1 MDWYKLEIEDLFR
14 RLGVTEHGLTD
25 EEVAER
31 LQEHGLNKIAEDE
44 GISRL
49 KIILDQ
55 FTSPLIY
62 ILIIAA
68 IVTGFLREF
77 KDMGV
82 IMAVIILNAVV
93 GYFQEYK
100 AEESVRALKQFL
112 VPTARTLRNGREH
125 EINSEEL
132 VPGDIVLLESGTK
145 IPADLRL
152 FTTVELRVDEAI
164 LTGESLP
171 VDKFSK
177 PIHEDNLTPGDQK
190 NMVFMGTMVVIGRA
204 RGVVVET
211 GATTMLGSIAKEVKE
226 LKTTRAPLQQKFDR
240 FANYIGI
247 IILLAAAALFGLGLL
262 VGQDPHTMFLTAVAA
277 AVATI
282 PEGLPI
288 VVTITLAIS
297 VSRMSKRNAIIR
309 KLPAVETLGSTT
321 IICSDKT
328 GTLTKNEMTVKLVYD
343 GEHVYEVTG
352 AGYEPEGE
360 ILKEWLA
367 VDPSEIPDLQ
377 MVFRIGLLCNES
389 HVYDEEGRY
398 YVEGDPTEG
407 ALVVAGMKAGLD
419 QEMENKRYPQLSIIP
434 FESERGYMATLHR
447 GEGKNYIFIKGAPE
461 KLLDVCISCREVAKQ
476 PFFWSR
482 WQKIP
487 QIANN
492 FARDGLRVLAM
503 AYREVPPDH
512 VELTVD
518 DLQSDLIFAGLQGMI
533 DPPRPEAIEAI
544 EGCTRAGIRVK
555 MITGDHAITAEAIAK
570 RMGITTEA
578 LREAEAEGEDVSV
591 EDMSDAELFDLFK
604 DVTAAVAH
612 KAGIVKEATEGPN
625 SHNIPRG
632 DAELFHLVKN
642 VITAIVHRAGKAGAP
657 PRVLTGKQL
666 EDMTDQQLFRLV
678 KKVHVFA
685 RVTPQHKLRITQ
697 QLVKHGDIV
706 AVTGDGVN
714 DAPALKAAHIGVAMG
729 KTGTDVAKEASD
741 MVIADDNFASI
752 FAAVKEGRVVFDN
765 IRKVTFFLIPT
776 GIAAIFTII
785 GTVFM
790 GLPLPFLPAQLLW
803 INLVTNGLQDVAL
816 AFEPGEKD
824 IDRRPPRH
832 PKEGIMS
839 RTLIQRTVVVAI
851 LISLGN
857 VVMFLRG
864 LEMGDLDHARTLAVT
879 TMVLFQFFQC
889 WNSRSEYQS
898 VFTISPFSNPFL
910 LYALIGAML
919 AHIAVI
925 YWGPLQWVFR
935 TAPLSVM
942 DWVWLIS
949 IALSVIVV
957 VELDKA
963 LRRWRKRRAQARA
976 EATEAAQYA

>member
-1 MDWYKLEIEDLFR
+1 MDWYKLETEELFR
-14 RLGVTEHGLTD
+14 RLDITEHGLND
-25 EEVAER
+25 EEVAKR
-31 LQEHGLNKIAEDE
+31 LLEHGPNKLTEE
-44 GISRL
+44 KGISRL

-68 IVTGFLREF
+68 IVTGLLREF

-82 IMAVIILNAVV
+82 ILAVIILNAVV

-100 AEESVRALKQFL
+100 AEESVRALMQFL
-112 VPTARTLRNGREH
+112 VPKARTLRNGREH
-125 EINSEEL
+125 EIDSEEL
-132 VPGDIVLLESGTK
+132 VPGDIVLLESGDK

-152 FTTVELRVDEAI
+152 FYSVELRVDEAL

-171 VDKFSK
+171 VDKFTK

-190 NMVFMGTMVVIGRA
+190 NMLFMGTLVVMGRA

-211 GATTMLGSIAKEVKE
+211 GAKTMLGSIAQDVKE
-226 LKTTRAPLQQKFDR
+226 IKTTRAPLQQKFDR
-240 FANYIGI
+240 FANYIGV
-247 IILLAAAALFGLGLL
+247 IILLAAAVLFGLGLL
-262 VGQDPHTMFLTAVAA
+262 VGESPRTMFMTAVAA

-297 VSRMSKRNAIIR
+297 VSRMSKRNAIVR

-352 AGYEPEGE
+352 AGYDPEGE
-360 ILKEWLA
+360 ILQEWLA
-367 VDPSEIPDLQ
+367 IDPADNPDLQ

-389 HVYDEEGRY
+389 HVYEEDGSFS
-398 YVEGDPTEG
+398 VEGDPTEG
-407 ALVVAGMKAGLD
+407 ALVVAAMKAGLD
-419 QEMENKRYPQLSIIP
+419 QEEEIKRYPQLSIIP

-447 GEGKNYIFIKGAPE
+447 GEDKNYIFIKGAPE
-461 KLLDVCISCREVAKQ
+461 KLLDVCISTREVAKQ

-487 QIANN
+487 QIADN

-512 VELTVD
+512 VELSAQ

-544 EGCTRAGIRVK
+544 EGCKRAGIRVK

-570 RMGITTEA
+570 RLGITTEA
-578 LREAEAEGEDVSV
+578 PREAEREDVRV

-604 DVTAAVAH
+604 EVTAAVAH
-612 KAGIVKEATEGPN
+612 KAGIVKEVAENPN
-625 SHNIPRG
+625 NQNIPRG
-632 DAELFHLVKN
+632 DAELFSLVKN
-642 VITAIVHRAGKAGAP
+642 VITAMVHRAGKAGAA
-657 PRVLTGKQL
+657 PRVLSGKQL
-666 EDMTDQQLFRLV
+666 EDMTDQELFRLV

-685 RVTPQHKLRITQ
+685 RVTPKHKLRITQ

-752 FAAVKEGRVVFDN
+752 FAAVKEGRVCFDN

-785 GTVFM
+785 GTVFS

-824 IDRRPPRH
+824 IERRPPRH
-832 PKEGIMS
+832 PQEGIMS
-839 RTLIQRTVVVAI
+839 RTLIIRTVVVAL
-851 LISLGN
+851 LISAGN
-857 VVMFLRG
+857 VVMFLHG
-864 LEMGDLDHARTLAVT
+864 LRIGDLDHARTLTVT

-889 WNSRSEYQS
+889 WNCRSEYRS

-910 LYALIGAML
+910 LFALIGATL

-935 TAPLSVM
+935 TAPLNFN
-942 DWVWLIS
+942 DWLWIIGIS
-949 IALSVIVV
+949 LSVIVV
-957 VELDKA
+957 VEIDKA
-963 LRRWRKRRAQARA
+963 IRRWHQRRTQAKA
-976 EATEAAQYA
+976 EALEAAQYA